1 MILGIFW
8 KLKISQ
14 NKNQEEHNLLY
25 GILRNIGMFMKM
37 NHINGLLRDNRD
49 LYLDYLALLNSYDIL

>member
-1 MILGIFW
+1 MILGIFL

-37 NHINGLLRDNRD
+37 NQINRLLRDNRD
-49 LYLDYLALLNSYDIL
+49 LYLYYLALLNSYDIL

>member
-1 MILGIFW
+1 MILGIFL

-37 NHINGLLRDNRD
+37 NQINRLLRDNRD